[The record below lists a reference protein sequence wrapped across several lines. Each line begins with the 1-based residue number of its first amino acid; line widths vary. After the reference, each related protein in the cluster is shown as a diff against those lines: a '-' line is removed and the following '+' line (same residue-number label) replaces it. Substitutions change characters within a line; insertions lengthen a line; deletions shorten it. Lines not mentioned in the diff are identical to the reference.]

1 MNSHDLR
8 ICAIFSGFGR
18 WGSGVLT
25 LLALIWIFYWYQFAQ
40 VCAILYDF
48 GGINKWPGPPRGYPS
63 DTPGNPAVPW
73 SSQEAPWGA
82 PRLPG
87 TPEHLGGP
95 QSTQWCPNASG
106 VHQGYPREYLG
117 YRGTPE
123 LPGSGS
129 NPYIYNMSQ
138 MQSWSLFH
146 DWGIVLPAKQYRH
159 LYFVHNYRYWER
171 DISKL
176 RYAIPNLMINL

>member
-1 MNSHDLR
+1 MAR
-8 ICAIFSGFGR
+8 AP
-18 WGSGVLT
+18 SGVPLG
-25 LLALIWIFYWYQFAQ
+25 Y
-40 VCAILYDF
+40 
-48 GGINKWPGPPRGYPS
+48 PGEPRGTLEFPRGTLGCPKVTRYPR
-63 DTPGNPAVPW
+63 
-73 SSQEAPWGA
+73 AP
-82 PRLPG
+82 
-87 TPEHLGGP
+87 GGP

-171 DISKL
+171 DILKL